1 MSLLF
6 SSGGQSIGASAKVI
20 NKDKTGE
27 WSSTLAVHCIRPT
40 LELDFIR
47 LFLFCFFFFFYFLN
61 LFIFHFMLDNSFAN
75 QEIEAEIFLL

>member
-6 SSGGQSIGASAKVI
+6 ASGGQSIGASAKVI
-20 NKDKTGE
+20 NKDKTE
-27 WSSTLAVHCIRPT
+27 KWPSTLAVHCIRPT

-47 LFLFCFFFFFYFLN
+47 LFL
-61 LFIFHFMLDNSFAN
+61 HFMLYNSFAN